1 MKRLS
6 SCISKHECAM
16 NMEFVTCWRDMPPV
30 VDDVTIAL
38 PTNHLLTW
46 LHRYTCMYSVYH

>member
-1 MKRLS
+1 
-6 SCISKHECAM
+6 M

-38 PTNHLLTW
+38 PSNHLLTW
-46 LHRYTCMYSVYH
+46 LHRCTYMYSVYH